1 MGVVLFDRSASG
13 VKLTAAGHAYA
24 QGCRRIFREIADL
37 ETAMTG
43 YAAGSAGQLRIAST
57 NSALSGR
64 LPELL
69 ARYVSLSPGVT
80 LDIRE
85 MSSLAAVTA
94 LEDAQVDIAIC
105 ADNYDF
111 SSFEVETFEDDH
123 IWVIASP
130 DHPLATA
137 MTNEEPMAFGTAIA
151 HEVVG
156 VHHSGALDRLIKDAA
171 RKAGTRWCAGPC
183 RDVPGA
189 GTDGGGGFGI
199 GLRNTRCTFW
209 RAPICFPCRWRKAGP
224 TANCCWCAAN
234 AYRSPPRHR
243 VHRARAGY
251 LSPGPLGRIVVGAL
265 GGVGDHIG
273 DDMPDM
279 VVVGLVIDLL
289 ALPRSLDHPCRAQQA
304 KVVADQRLRCV
315 DPPGDLAH

>member
-1 MGVVLFDRSASG
+1 MTHFDPVTARLILALARDGSIARTAERENIAPSAVSRRVADIEARMGVVLFDRSASG

-137 MTNEEPMAFGTAIA
+137 ITNEEPMAFGTAIA
-151 HEVVG
+151 YEVVG

-171 RKAGTRWCAGPC
+171 RKAGHTL
-183 RDVPGA
+183 GA
-189 GTDGGGGFGI
+189 RVHVETFPALVRMVEAGFGI
-199 GLRNTRCTFW
+199 GFLRNT
-209 RAPICFPCRWRKAGP
+209 
-224 TANCCWCAAN
+224 
-234 AYRSPPRHR
+234 SLH
-243 VHRARAGY
+243 
-251 LSPGPLGRIVVGAL
+251 
-265 GGVGDHIG
+265 
-273 DDMPDM
+273 
-279 VVVGLVIDLL
+279 LL
-289 ALPRSLDHPCRAQQA
+289 A
-304 KVVADQRLRCV
+304 
-315 DPPGDLAH
+315 GTDLVSVPLAESWANRKLLLVRRKRVPLAAPVTAFIELARDTYRPAR